1 MTAPRT
7 INAIAPWF
15 GANRE
20 RAELVG
26 KLLGKL
32 AWCGVPFMG
41 GGAELPW
48 IDTSEG
54 VAGDL
59 HRHVINLARVIREPD
74 LRAELAAR
82 LDKTLFHEEEFRDA
96 QRRCADR
103 DGDGVIGGLFV
114 ATRETGKTVADD
126 RPSVDWAFD
135 YFVCCWMGP
144 GAKAG
149 KPHHFTSYFP
159 VRMSA
164 SGGSSAKRFRSA
176 VESLDGW
183 CEALRPW
190 SFVCRDAGD
199 LLDRVAGWET
209 KRCKAADAGE
219 RLEPYGI
226 YCDPPWPEAGRKYEH
241 KVDDGVFHRRLEER
255 LRSLTTYRVVV
266 RYGDHPI
273 IRGLYGRPEWE
284 FVELKTRSQANTAV
298 AELLIVRRPQ

>member
-7 INAIAPWF
+7 ITALAPWY

-26 KLLGKL
+26 QLLGKL

-41 GGAELPW
+41 GGAELPH
-48 IDTSEG
+48 IDTREG

-59 HRHVINLARVIREPD
+59 HRHVINLARVIREPE
-74 LRAELAAR
+74 LKAQLAAR
-82 LDKTLFHEEEFRDA
+82 LDKTLFHEEEYLEAQAACRERDA
-96 QRRCADR
+96 DE
-103 DGDGVIGGLFV
+103 DGGLFQS
-114 ATRETGKTVADD
+114 GGISADGPD
-126 RPSVDWAFD
+126 IAWAFE

-149 KPHHFTSYFP
+149 KPGHFGSYFP

-190 SFVCRDAGD
+190 SFVCRDAWD
-199 LLDRVAGWET
+199 VLDRVGGWEA
-209 KRCKAADAGE
+209 KRAKSAAAGE
-219 RLEPYGI
+219 RLEPYGL
-226 YCDPPWPEAGRKYEH
+226 YCDPPWPDAGRDYEH
-241 KVDDGVFHRRLEER
+241 KVDDAVFHRRLEER
-255 LRSLTTYRVVV
+255 LRALTTYRVVV
-266 RYGDHPI
+266 RYGDHQL
-273 IRGLYGRPEWE
+273 IRGLYTRPEWE
-284 FVELKTRSQANTAV
+284 FVEISTRSQANTEV
-298 AELLIVRRPQ
+298 AELLITRR

>member
-96 QRRCADR
+96 QAACRERDA
-103 DGDGVIGGLFV
+103 DGDGGLFGGSAAASTDGGPDV
-114 ATRETGKTVADD
+114 A
-126 RPSVDWAFD
+126 WAFD

-149 KPHHFTSYFP
+149 KPEHFGCFFP
-159 VRMSA
+159 VRWSA
-164 SGGSSAKRFRSA
+164 SGGGSAKRFRSA
-176 VESLDGW
+176 VESL
-183 CEALRPW
+183 EAW
-190 SFVCRDAGD
+190 TEVCRRWQFVARDAD
-199 LLDRVAGWET
+199 QTIADIEPRERKRARMDPTEREPAGV
-209 KRCKAADAGE
+209 
-219 RLEPYGI
+219 
-226 YCDPPWPEAGRKYEH
+226 YCDPPWVDAGRRYAH
-241 KVDDGVFHRRLEER
+241 TVDDTVFHRRLEER

-266 RYGDHPI
+266 RYGDHPL

-298 AELLIVRRPQ
+298 AELLIARRPQP